1 MFSGFLY
8 HLRGYGLKI
17 SMMEWLSLMRGLTEG
32 FARSN
37 LTVFYHL
44 GRALLVKK
52 EADFD
57 TFDRAF
63 ASYFSDVSATFDV
76 DEELLK
82 WLENP
87 KLPRE
92 LTDEERKSL
101 QALGFEDL
109 LETFRKRLEEQDE
122 RHDGGNKWIGT
133 GGTSPFGHGGE
144 HPTGI
149 RVGGAGGGRTAVQVA
164 QSRRFRNLRNDRVL
178 DTRQIGVALR
188 RLKKLAKDEG
198 PEVLDLDKTIDE
210 SARNGG
216 DIELIFGPPKKNKI
230 KLLLLVDVGGSM
242 DPHTKLCERLFSAAH
257 RASHFK
263 KFESRFFHN
272 CVYEKLYTDISR
284 WRGEATQDLL
294 KKIDEKWSVVLVGD
308 AWMSPYELTYSGGAI
323 DYYHDNVDTGLDW
336 LKRIRRRCP
345 KSVWL
350 NPEPKRIW
358 NAPTIRLIRQV
369 FPMYAL
375 TVDGLSEAVDVLRG
389 AKPNKPSTEPLPDE
403 ARSWGALA

>member
-17 SMMEWLSLMRGLTEG
+17 SMMEWLSLMRGLAEG

-57 TFDRAF
+57 IFDRAF
-63 ASYFSDVSATFDV
+63 ASYFSDVSSTFDL
-76 DEELLK
+76 DEELLQ

-101 QALGFEDL
+101 EALGFEDL
-109 LETFRKRLEEQDE
+109 LEKFRKRLDEQDE

-149 RVGGAGGGRTAVQVA
+149 RIGGAGGGRSAVQVA

-188 RLKKLAKDEG
+188 RLKKLEKDEG
-198 PEVLDLDKTIDE
+198 PEELDLDKTIDE

-216 DIELIFGPPKKNKI
+216 DIELVFGPPRKNKI
-230 KLLLLVDVGGSM
+230 KLLLLMDVGGSM

-263 KFESRFFHN
+263 KFEARFFHN
-272 CVYEKLYTDISR
+272 CVYDKLYTDISR
-284 WRGEATQDLL
+284 WRGEQTKDLM
-294 KKIDEKWSVVLVGD
+294 KKMDEKWSVVFVGD

-323 DYYHDNVDTGLDW
+323 DYYHDNVETGLDW
-336 LKRIRRRCP
+336 LKRIRTRCP

-369 FPMYAL
+369 FPMYPL
-375 TVDGLSEAVDVLRG
+375 TVDGLGDAVDVLRG
-389 AKPNKPSTEPLPDE
+389 AKPNKASTEPLPDE
-403 ARSWGALA
+403 ARSWGTLG

>member
-17 SMMEWLSLMRGLTEG
+17 SMMEWLSLMRGLAEG

-63 ASYFSDVSATFDV
+63 ASYFSDVSSTFDLN
-76 DEELLK
+76 EELLQ

-101 QALGFEDL
+101 EALGFEEL
-109 LETFRKRLEEQDE
+109 LEKFRKRFDEQDE

-149 RVGGAGGGRTAVQVA
+149 RIGGAGGGRSAVQVA

-188 RLKKLAKDEG
+188 RLKKLEKDEG
-198 PEVLDLDKTIDE
+198 PEELDLDKTIDE

-216 DIELIFGPPKKNKI
+216 DIELVFGPPRKNKI
-230 KLLLLVDVGGSM
+230 KLLLLMDVGGSM

-263 KFESRFFHN
+263 KFEARFFHN

-284 WRGEATQDLL
+284 WRGEQTKDLM
-294 KKIDEKWSVVLVGD
+294 KKIDEKWSVVFVGD

-323 DYYHDNVDTGLDW
+323 DYYHDNVETGLDW
-336 LKRIRRRCP
+336 LKRIRTRCP

-350 NPEPKRIW
+350 NPEPMRIW

-369 FPMYAL
+369 FPMYPL
-375 TVDGLSEAVDVLRG
+375 TVDGLGDAVDVLRG
-389 AKPNKPSTEPLPDE
+389 AKPNKASTEPLPDE
-403 ARSWGALA
+403 ARSWGTLG